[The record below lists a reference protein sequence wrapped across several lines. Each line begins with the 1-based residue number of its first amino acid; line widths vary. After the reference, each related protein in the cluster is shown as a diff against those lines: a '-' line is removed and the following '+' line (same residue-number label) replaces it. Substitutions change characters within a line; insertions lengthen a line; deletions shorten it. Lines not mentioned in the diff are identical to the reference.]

1 MDNAKLLEAQK
12 ALETGVANLVASEGW
27 QNYLKAQARFHTYSF
42 ANVMWLMSQ
51 GIARGVDVTRFAGYQ
66 TWKALGRQVRKGEVS
81 YKVLAPMGYKKL
93 DEATGEERFRLR
105 GFKVVSTFEVSQTD
119 GEPLPEPVTKL
130 VGDGEEL
137 REMFAKLAKFST
149 AKGLTVDKA
158 EIDSGAN
165 GFFNRLN
172 REIKVDSRLS
182 DLQALKTLIH
192 ETAHSILHNDV
203 DSEGRS
209 TREVEA
215 ESVAFVVMHTL
226 GFDSAEYSLGYVA
239 HWAKG
244 DAKLIQDVAVRVQK
258 CAKQIVE
265 DVFVVRPTAWER
277 VSKNAD
283 VDAEAA
289 A

>member
-1 MDNAKLLEAQK
+1 MDNEKLLEAQK

-27 QNYLKAQARFHTYSF
+27 QNYLKTQARFHTYSF

-51 GIARGVDVTRFAGYQ
+51 GIARGINVTRFAGYQ
-66 TWKALGRQVRKGEVS
+66 TWKALGRQVRKGEQS
-81 YKVLAPMGYKKL
+81 YKVLAPMGYKKT
-93 DEATGEERFRLR
+93 DERTGEEHFRLR

-119 GEPLPEPVTKL
+119 GEALPEPCAKL

-149 AKGLTVDKA
+149 SKGLTVAKT
-158 EIDSGAN
+158 EIASGAN
-165 GFFNRLN
+165 GFFSRMN
-172 REIKVDSRLS
+172 REIQVDVRLS

-192 ETAHSILHNDV
+192 ETAHSILPNDV
-203 DSEGRS
+203 DSDARA
-209 TREVEA
+209 TKEVEA
-215 ESVAFVVMHTL
+215 ESTAFVVMHAL

-244 DAKLIQDVAVRVQK
+244 DAKLIQDVAIRVQK
-258 CAKQIVE
+258 CAKAILE
-265 DVFVVRPTAWER
+265 DVFVVRQTAWEK

-283 VDAEAA
+283 ADEERAA
-289 A
+289 